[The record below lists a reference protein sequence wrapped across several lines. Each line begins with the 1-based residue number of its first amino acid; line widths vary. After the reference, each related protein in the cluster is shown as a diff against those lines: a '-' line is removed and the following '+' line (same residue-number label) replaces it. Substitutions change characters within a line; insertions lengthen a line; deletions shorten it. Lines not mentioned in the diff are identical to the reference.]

1 MVVLSFCV
9 CNERQ
14 RGYLNKRDGERHLGA
29 KCEYGKSTKI
39 SGVLDFFWPHFYFLF
54 DLDDS

>member
-14 RGYLNKRDGERHLGA
+14 RGYLNNKREGERHLGA
-29 KCEYGKSTKI
+29 ICVYGKSTKI
-39 SGVLDFFWPHFYFLF
+39 CGVLDFFWPHFIFFLI
-54 DLDDS
+54 